1 VIEERNLEIEDFLSS
16 KTRVKIIKV
25 LYELG
30 ELNIRRICQKVGSAY
45 SIVKSNLEI
54 MEELGI
60 VQCKRY
66 GRIRLY
72 SLNNN
77 NPKVKLLIR
86 LIEVW

>member
-1 VIEERNLEIEDFLSS
+1 LEIEEFLSS

-54 MEELGI
+54 MEELGF
-60 VQCKRY
+60 VRCKRY

-77 NPKVKLLIR
+77 NPKVKLLTR

>member
-1 VIEERNLEIEDFLSS
+1 MEIEDFLSS

-54 MEELGI
+54 MEELDI
-60 VQCKRY
+60 VQCKRH
-66 GRIRLY
+66 GRIRLC
-72 SLNNN
+72 SLNND

>member
-1 VIEERNLEIEDFLSS
+1 MEIEEFLSS

-54 MEELGI
+54 MEKLDI
-60 VQCKRY
+60 VRCKKY

-77 NPKVKLLIR
+77 DPKVKLLMR

>member
-1 VIEERNLEIEDFLSS
+1 MIEERNLEIEDFLSS

-30 ELNIRRICQKVGSAY
+30 ELNIKRICQKVGSAY

-54 MEELGI
+54 MEELGF

-77 NPKVKLLIR
+77 NPKVKLLTR

>member
-1 VIEERNLEIEDFLSS
+1 MIEERNLEIEDFLSS

-25 LYELG
+25 LYALG

-54 MEELGI
+54 MEELDI